1 MCYYLVLLLFHLQLN
16 LIMIYD
22 SIRHN
27 TLLDERP
34 LLSMTRTIYTSTI
47 YTYTHLHDEHE
58 LALLHL
64 DRYQLPTPKTKTF
77 IPIYTYT
84 TYTYTGIVKRKVL
97 DTFYTGKKPVSKGN
111 GREEKERKNTF
122 KFFCIGMI
130 IDITYWS
137 LD

>member
-1 MCYYLVLLLFHLQLN
+1 
-16 LIMIYD
+16 MIYD

-47 YTYTHLHDEHE
+47 YTYTHLHDERE

-64 DRYQLPTPKTKTF
+64 DRYQLPTPKNKN
-77 IPIYTYT
+77 ICSYIYLY
-84 TYTYTGIVKRKVL
+84 YIYIHGDSEEKSTGYIL
-97 DTFYTGKKPVSKGN
+97 Y
-111 GREEKERKNTF
+111 REETCKQRKWKRREGKERKNTF